1 MLCKNHVRNG
11 FENPFFRKRMGL
23 KLMPGIL
30 STNNPVSKVSGLRP
44 STFETGLLVL
54 LFSDHDQLF
63 EVLKTMKPPI
73 LIWGYLTDKSGI
85 SLFITPSAGG
95 TRFYK

>member
-54 LFSDHDQLF
+54 LYRLYLF
-63 EVLKTMKPPI
+63 YY
-73 LIWGYLTDKSGI
+73 LIKYAT
-85 SLFITPSAGG
+85 TA
-95 TRFYK
+95 Y

>member
-11 FENPFFRKRMGL
+11 FENPFFRKKMGL
-23 KLMPGIL
+23 KLMPGML

-54 LFSDHDQLF
+54 LYNYKVPNMLKVLCVVTTVCFVHVSIELNSQLIQN
-63 EVLKTMKPPI
+63 LQWKCNDLYI
-73 LIWGYLTDKSGI
+73 
-85 SLFITPSAGG
+85 
-95 TRFYK
+95 

>member
-11 FENPFFRKRMGL
+11 FENPFFRKSMGL
-23 KLMPGIL
+23 KFMPGIL

-54 LFSDHDQLF
+54 IYDHIIMDYHDYNGVIYKFTNLS
-63 EVLKTMKPPI
+63 LLI
-73 LIWGYLTDKSGI
+73 LE
-85 SLFITPSAGG
+85 
-95 TRFYK
+95 

>member
-44 STFETGLLVL
+44 SAFETGLLVL
-54 LFSDHDQLF
+54 L
-63 EVLKTMKPPI
+63 
-73 LIWGYLTDKSGI
+73 
-85 SLFITPSAGG
+85 
-95 TRFYK
+95 